1 MPRPRNLTREA
12 QIQELFRQGLSN
24 AEIARRLDVSPPTVC
39 RVLGPR
45 LGQWAMPEII
55 RRIEMIELEASL
67 LAECAYWFSKVPTP
81 WGQSFGQRIRDILSR
96 WPTPLVQELYR
107 NEKLELHTG
116 YRRDPQR

>member
-1 MPRPRNLTREA
+1 MPRKGDLTRGA
-12 QIQELFRQGLSN
+12 CIQELHRQGLAN
-24 AEIARRLDVSPPTVC
+24 AEIARKLNASRPIVSRIVGSSPGRLTVE
-39 RVLGPR
+39 
-45 LGQWAMPEII
+45 EIKQ
-55 RRIEMIELEASL
+55 RIEMVELEASL